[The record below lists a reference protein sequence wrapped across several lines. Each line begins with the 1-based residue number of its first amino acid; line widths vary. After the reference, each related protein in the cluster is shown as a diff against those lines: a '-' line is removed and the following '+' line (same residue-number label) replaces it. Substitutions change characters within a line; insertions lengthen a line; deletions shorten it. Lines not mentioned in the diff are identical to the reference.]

1 MLIVELPH
9 EPIFRG
15 QTLKGAVHISVESP
29 KTAKKIKIKLV
40 RKEKYKISHKHSSS
54 QRDEHI
60 LFKAKNVD
68 IMPPEKYIRVEYT
81 ISEDAPFTFDAG
93 LSRVTWQIKAYVRFG
108 FLPKIEKQEVVVL
121 PHVLKSGSP
130 PEGVPLPSSGGV
142 SVPFHSW
149 ECTGSFHKSSRL
161 TLFTGDPHYSPGD
174 TVSGS
179 LHFTEEFKNADCA
192 IYLVFLAKAKSYAVA
207 EKEYAMVDT
216 HDTFVPGSSV
226 PFSFV
231 IPPTGY
237 PSLETEHSKLWW
249 MVRAVVKRSLQF
261 TKVVEQEIQVTP
273 LVF

>member
-1 MLIVELPH
+1 MMTIELPH
-9 EPIFRG
+9 EPVFRG
-15 QTLKGAVHISVESP
+15 QTLKGAVHISAESP

-40 RKEKYKISHKHSSS
+40 RMERYQTSHKHSGS
-54 QRDEHI
+54 QRDVHI

-68 IMPPEKYIRVEYT
+68 IMPPEKCIKFEYT
-81 ISEDAPFTFDAG
+81 IPEDAPFTFDAE
-93 LSRVTWQIKAYVRFG
+93 LSRITWLIKAYVRFG
-108 FLPKIEKQEVVVL
+108 FPPKIEKQEVVVL
-121 PHVLKSGSP
+121 PHVLKSESP
-130 PEGVPLPSSGGV
+130 PDEVPLPSSEGV

-161 TLFTGDPHYSPGD
+161 TLLTDKSHYSPGD

-179 LHFTEEFKNADCA
+179 LRFTEEFKNADCA
-192 IYLVFLAKAKSYAVA
+192 IYLVFLAKGKSYAVA
-207 EKEYAMVDT
+207 EKEYVMVDT

-237 PSLETEHSKLWW
+237 PSLETEHSRLWW
-249 MVRAVVKRSLQF
+249 VVRAVVKRSLQF